1 MQTETDHIFNRFAKS
16 IQYSPILWGL
26 IAIHFALFVIVLIQ
40 DPSLSQETLRRFG
53 GQHNPDIWNGEYH
66 RLLIAG
72 LLHGGLL
79 HVVLNNISLYSLGR
93 IMEPLLGSRAFLM
106 LYLLSLLAGNIAS
119 LNWLHPLSVSIGAS
133 GAIMGIAGALFTI
146 ILCDNRGRF
155 LRVHPR
161 GRWIFF
167 AMLALIFI
175 VSELLPFINNA
186 AHIGGFVMGITLGL
200 FFWSRIPGEKIP
212 RKLGTALFAVA
223 IVLISLLT
231 ARGLLPQ
238 GTYFWHLH
246 HGIQAFEKGH
256 SDDIRLHLDKAIKLR
271 REPIAMHYLAE
282 FYFQTER
289 YKQAAAIFAELIKKE
304 PSHFNFW
311 YQWIIS
317 LHHSKQS
324 DLAQQSFQRAMER
337 FIKAQTRWSI
347 FSSKPPK
354 HEQVLMETRL
364 LAAHRQEKQAI
375 MLYQRLL
382 EQYPESSIIH
392 NDLAWLLVT
401 AHDPHYRNPTLALKH
416 ARFALRHA
424 PERYAAYFDTLAS
437 ALFLSGHIDEAIQA
451 IKAAKNAP
459 GSPNIMPHL
468 YFQLQRFQ
476 KRKSAKN

>member
-1 MQTETDHIFNRFAKS
+1 
-16 IQYSPILWGL
+16 
-26 IAIHFALFVIVLIQ
+26 
-40 DPSLSQETLRRFG
+40 
-53 GQHNPDIWNGEYH
+53 
-66 RLLIAG
+66 
-72 LLHGGLL
+72 
-79 HVVLNNISLYSLGR
+79 
-93 IMEPLLGSRAFLM
+93 
-106 LYLLSLLAGNIAS
+106 
-119 LNWLHPLSVSIGAS
+119 
-133 GAIMGIAGALFTI
+133 
-146 ILCDNRGRF
+146 
-155 LRVHPR
+155 
-161 GRWIFF
+161 
-167 AMLALIFI
+167 
-175 VSELLPFINNA
+175 
-186 AHIGGFVMGITLGL
+186 
-200 FFWSRIPGEKIP
+200 
-212 RKLGTALFAVA
+212 
-223 IVLISLLT
+223 
-231 ARGLLPQ
+231 
-238 GTYFWHLH
+238 
-246 HGIQAFEKGH
+246 
-256 SDDIRLHLDKAIKLR
+256 
-271 REPIAMHYLAE
+271 MHYLAE